1 MGTDASLAVRDERV
15 LEIDLSVE
23 RRLFDVQAKLTIEPR
38 ERIALFGPSGAGKTT
53 VLEAIAGLVDL
64 AGGAVRLGPEVLSR
78 PLARPGRLQGLG
90 RRLGGTAAP
99 TRAAVAH
106 IALVRQPTA
115 LFPHLDVETNVAYGN
130 PTPAVVRDVMERL
143 GLGPL
148 RRARTGSLSGGQAQR
163 VSLARAL
170 SRSYAVLLL
179 DEPMSGID
187 GATRSACWALVEERC
202 EHEGAIALLV
212 THDLREA
219 QAFGDRMAVMDEGE
233 ILQVG
238 DPHEVVAAPVSRRA
252 AEVVGYA
259 SWLPLR
265 RAGSPPVEAAIDPGR
280 FRLGSLPDEGLV
292 IEGTVSACRAA
303 GSGYEVVVTVREGSL
318 IMAPSGGEWTA
329 VMRCDLVMFVDEALP
344 CGTRIVGT
352 ALTPPLIG
360 SNTAGVAVDGRLY

>member
-1 MGTDASLAVRDERV
+1 MGGAGDLKNGLESG

-23 RRLFDVQAKLTIEPR
+23 RRLFDVQAKLSIEPR

-53 VLEAIAGLVDL
+53 LLEAIAGLVDPS
-64 AGGAVRLGPEVLSR
+64 GGSVQLGSEMLSR
-78 PLARPGRLQGLG
+78 PPTRPGKLHQLG

-106 IALVRQPTA
+106 TALVRQPTA

-130 PTPAVVRDVMERL
+130 PAPTVVREVMERL

-148 RRARTGSLSGGQAQR
+148 RRARTGALSGGQAQR

-170 SRSYAVLLL
+170 SRSYSVLLL

-187 GATRSACWALVEERC
+187 AATRSVCWALVEERC
-202 EHEGAIALLV
+202 AVEGAIALLV

-259 SWLPLR
+259 SWLGLR
-265 RAGSPPVEAAIDPGR
+265 RGDTQVEAAIDPGR
-280 FRLGSLPDEGLV
+280 FRLGSRPDEGLV

-303 GSGYEVVVTVREGSL
+303 GNGYEVVVTVHEGSL
-318 IMAPSGGEWTA
+318 ILAPSGGEWTS
-329 VMRCDLVMFVDEALP
+329 VMRCDLVMFVDGAMTA
-344 CGTRIVGT
+344 GARIVGT
-352 ALTPPLIG
+352 ALTPPIIG
-360 SNTAGVAVDGRLY
+360 SNTSSVVLDGRLY